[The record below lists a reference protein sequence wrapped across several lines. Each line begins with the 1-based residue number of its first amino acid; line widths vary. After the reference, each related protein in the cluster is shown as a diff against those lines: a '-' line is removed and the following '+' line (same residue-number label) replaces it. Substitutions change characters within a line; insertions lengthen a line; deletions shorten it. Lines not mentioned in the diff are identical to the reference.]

1 MQTPELDRIPEI
13 QGSIS
18 RSQDEVGRL
27 PQLGQ
32 LNTHDQSSAYANS
45 LAYGIGAS
53 LIATQAPPGLA
64 SGYLKDQSPSSPN
77 GSLPGP
83 SLSGGHVPD
92 PPAQI
97 GETFKL
103 PPGHGFIANG

>member
-18 RSQDEVGRL
+18 RSQDAVGRL

-53 LIATQAPPGLA
+53 LIATQAPPSLA
-64 SGYLKDQSPSSPN
+64 AGYLKDQHPSSPN
-77 GSLPGP
+77 GMQLGP
-83 SLSGGHVPD
+83 SPGGQHMMD
-92 PPAQI
+92 PPAQV
-97 GETFKL
+97 GEPFKL
-103 PPGHGFIANG
+103 PPGHGFLNG